1 MLPAAIDKAA
11 YVAMA
16 KRNDNA
22 IRLYS
27 CDFKESFNC
36 SLDDLVVPKG
46 HWAAY
51 MLGVVQQVKKYGFVL
66 TGFNAVLISDVPV
79 GGGMSSSAAI
89 ECAMIFALNEL
100 FDLKLERLEMV
111 KLAKKAENEFVG
123 VQCGIMDMF
132 ASIMG
137 KEDAVIRLDCRSL
150 LYEYFPLNLYK
161 TKIVLFDTQVKHSL
175 AGGEYNMRRK
185 QCEEGV
191 ALLQPVYPKVES
203 LRDVNFSM
211 LDLNLK
217 NTATP
222 VVYNRCRFIVEE
234 NLRVPLAAGRTKQKR
249 IPEHIFELFPV
260 LKQMLKR
267 RGGDLSGGQ
276 QQQLAIGRALVL
288 DPTVL
293 ILDEPTE
300 GIQPNVVKEIGDV
313 LVRLNREMGVTILLV
328 EQKLPFARRVAQEFC
343 ILDRGRVAASG
354 AMGALDDVLIDRY
367 LKV

>member
-1 MLPAAIDKAA
+1 
-11 YVAMA
+11 MA

-175 AGGEYNMRRK
+175 AGGEYNIRRK

-234 NLRVPLAAGRTKQKR
+234 NLRVQMACQLLIRNDPKEFGRKMYSSHRGLSELYEVSCKELDLLVDMAKQETGIMGAR
-249 IPEHIFELFPV
+249 
-260 LKQMLKR
+260 MM
-267 RGGDLSGGQ
+267 GGGFGGCT
-276 QQQLAIGRALVL
+276 IN
-288 DPTVL
+288 L
-293 ILDEPTE
+293 IKEEMIE
-300 GIQPNVVKEIGDV
+300 GIYEKLSKEYFEQTG
-313 LVRLNREMGVTILLV
+313 LELKMYVTAP
-328 EQKLPFARRVAQEFC
+328 QKGTERIA
-343 ILDRGRVAASG
+343 
-354 AMGALDDVLIDRY
+354 
-367 LKV
+367 

>member
-1 MLPAAIDKAA
+1 
-11 YVAMA
+11 MA

-100 FDLKLERLEMV
+100 FDLKLERIEMV

-175 AGGEYNMRRK
+175 AGGEYNIRRK

-234 NLRVPLAAGRTKQKR
+234 NLRVQMACQLLIKNDLKEFSRKMHSSHRGLSELYEVSCKELDLLVDMAKQETGIMGAR
-249 IPEHIFELFPV
+249 
-260 LKQMLKR
+260 MM
-267 RGGDLSGGQ
+267 GGGFGGCT
-276 QQQLAIGRALVL
+276 IN
-288 DPTVL
+288 L
-293 ILDEPTE
+293 IKEEMIE
-300 GIQPNVVKEIGDV
+300 GIYEKLSKEYFEQTG
-313 LVRLNREMGVTILLV
+313 LELKMYVTAP
-328 EQKLPFARRVAQEFC
+328 QKGTERIA
-343 ILDRGRVAASG
+343 
-354 AMGALDDVLIDRY
+354 
-367 LKV
+367 